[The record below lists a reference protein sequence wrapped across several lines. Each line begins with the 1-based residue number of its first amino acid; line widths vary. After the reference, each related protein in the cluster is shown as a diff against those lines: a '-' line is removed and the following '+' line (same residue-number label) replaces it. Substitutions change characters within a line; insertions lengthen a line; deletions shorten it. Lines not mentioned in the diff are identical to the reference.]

1 MHDRRIMR
9 GSTYAA
15 MVIPAGTNPD
25 SMVMD
30 KNFPKKRTLKKSG
43 VSTKKSK
50 NIYPNRDI
58 PTPEPVIGRVHA
70 DVQTVEYKE
79 ILTDKPPERE

>member
-1 MHDRRIMR
+1 
-9 GSTYAA
+9 
-15 MVIPAGTNPD
+15 
-25 SMVMD
+25 MD
-30 KNFPKKRTLKKSG
+30 KNFPKKRTFKKSG